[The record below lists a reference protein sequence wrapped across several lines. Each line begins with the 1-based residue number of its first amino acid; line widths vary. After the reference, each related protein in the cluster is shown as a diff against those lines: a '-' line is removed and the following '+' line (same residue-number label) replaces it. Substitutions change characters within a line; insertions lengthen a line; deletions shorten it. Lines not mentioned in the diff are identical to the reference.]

1 MRTSHLLLSLQSL
14 FSSFLSLL
22 SLFFVLIMVCAG
34 CDGDKSVVEQLR
46 DANIILH
53 ERDEVIEE
61 VGSLPTKAVEVMFNL
76 GSKAVNDVAAFKTIY
91 VAPCEVVDKI
101 LNGEKQYHIQQ
112 LTECKLALG
121 QLSKELAE
129 ENETRERVGA
139 EIDGEFPGMKAA
151 ADAITNRNSQ
161 LTSRQKIKAT
171 KSLLGEY
178 DLYMVQIDLRLNPI
192 CVKIQQLEDEIK
204 TNQEK
209 IEVLQRS
216 FEDMTWFGSLP
227 VTQASRF
234 SVSAQGACTINVPAS
249 VDSYIWTT
257 AVVAAENMPFDQ
269 EFRWF
274 LRCPEAIDDAGILP
288 LTTANGIVN
297 TVAKARL

>member
-1 MRTSHLLLSLQSL
+1 MRTRQTP
-14 FSSFLSLL
+14 FSSHASVRSCRRLS
-22 SLFFVLIMVCAG
+22 SSIVILILGFTG
-34 CDGDKSVVEQLR
+34 CGGDKSIVEQLR

-53 ERDEVIEE
+53 ERDELIEE

-112 LTECKLALG
+112 LTECKLAIG

-129 ENETRERVGA
+129 ENEVRERVGV

-151 ADAITNRNSQ
+151 AVAITNRNSQ

-209 IEVLQRS
+209 IEVLQMS
-216 FEDMTWFGSLP
+216 LEDMTWFGSLP
-227 VTQASRF
+227 VIEASRF
-234 SVSAQGACTINVPAS
+234 SVSAQGACTINVPAE
-249 VDSYIWTT
+249 VDSYVWTT
-257 AVVAAENMPFDQ
+257 AVVTAENMPFDQ

-297 TVAKARL
+297 TVAKDRL